1 MNLSLKGIISA
12 VAAIAVESS
21 NTPQGSPWDIFG
33 LWVPREVSCTC
44 RVMFPDA
51 SDATFKRIHDLFP
64 VPLNQPVETLARD
77 RVTSALANLL
87 IAAEALELTRD
98 SWNAHGINETLI
110 DTASRL

>member
-12 VAAIAVESS
+12 VADLIYAGPVFTKLSRWNLQTHPKEAHGISS
-21 NTPQGSPWDIFG
+21 DSGFPERFPARAG
-33 LWVPREVSCTC
+33 
-44 RVMFPDA
+44 VMFPDA

-87 IAAEALELTRD
+87 IAV
-98 SWNAHGINETLI
+98 
-110 DTASRL
+110 